1 MDIKG
6 FDLDEDLSITKA
18 IMHLEDEE
26 QGIFKHE
33 IVGEWSIDDLVQ
45 TKVFLNQLIDGKIRD
60 KLSSEEEK
68 ELSLIN
74 MKEENCKTEFLKDLP
89 AHQQELYRLIHP
101 ELEFINVTDL
111 SDEETGELIDYLDQ
125 LVGEEEAQG
134 DNQIARHDLE
144 KFVKDL
150 EDQENLIKNND
161 KVVNLDD
168 YR

>member
-1 MDIKG
+1 MDIKD

-33 IVGEWSIDDLVQ
+33 IIGEWSIDDLVQ

-60 KLSSEEEK
+60 KLSAEDEK

-74 MKEENCKTEFLKDLP
+74 MKEEDCKTEFLKELP
-89 AHQQELYRLIHP
+89 EHQQELYRLVHP

-111 SDEETGELIDYLDQ
+111 SDEETGDLIDYLGQ
-125 LVGEEEAQG
+125 LVGEEEAG
-134 DNQIARHDLE
+134 DEQSVKHDLE

-150 EDQENLIKNND
+150 DDQENIVKNND